1 MFSKLSGKWLEIGT
15 IKEKCTNSNF
25 VFIIFGNHML
35 YITRLTR
42 EMRLQSIVIIIIM
55 IMIMIM
61 IILIYTKDAM
71 NERTLYIY
79 IYIYIMTIY
88 NVCMMLFLVRV
99 MRCNIS

>member
-42 EMRLQSIVIIIIM
+42 EMRLQSFVIIMIMNTIMTMIMIMNTIMTMITIM
-55 IMIMIM
+55 IMIMTMTMTMIM
-61 IILIYTKDAM
+61 I
-71 NERTLYIY
+71 
-79 IYIYIMTIY
+79 
-88 NVCMMLFLVRV
+88 
-99 MRCNIS
+99 NIFSAGGGRSGGGVV